1 MHNRTRY
8 ITLYLS
14 VTILIFIT
22 GSCNG
27 KAALNAADSAVVKK
41 ELVVK
46 EQQPAGKA
54 AKNDEQQFRV
64 FLKEFKAAV
73 QQKNK
78 KQLAL
83 MINFPLQTLPQ
94 WTSEDLKSTTVK
106 PEEGLVTESEYP
118 QYADALFTKDVMR
131 LIPKSKEADL
141 SEIDTANPEDY
152 YKTVGKVTDKGS
164 TLYEL
169 QQQYEQDNGKETS
182 YGFVFGKV
190 KGKYKIISYF
200 CPWPVKG

>member
-1 MHNRTRY
+1 MHNRTKH
-8 ITLYLS
+8 ITLYLLTAI
-14 VTILIFIT
+14 VIFFT
-22 GSCNG
+22 SGCKG
-27 KAALNAADSAVVKK
+27 NAASNAVDTAGVKRST
-41 ELVVK
+41 ELK
-46 EQQPAGKA
+46 DTQLQKNTI
-54 AKNDEQQFRV
+54 KNDEQQFRA
-64 FLKEFKAAV
+64 FFKAFKAAV
-73 QQKNK
+73 QKKDQ

-83 MINFPLQTLPQ
+83 MMNFPLQTLPQ

-106 PEEGLVTESEYP
+106 PAEGLITESEYP
-118 QYADALFTKDVMR
+118 QYAGALFTSDVMKM
-131 LIPKSKEADL
+131 IPKSKEDDL
-141 SEIDTANPEDY
+141 SEIDSATPEDY

-190 KGKYKIISYF
+190 RGQYKIISYF

>member
-1 MHNRTRY
+1 MNNQTKH
-8 ITLYLS
+8 ITLYLV

-27 KAALNAADSAVVKK
+27 NAALNATDSSGLKK
-41 ELVVK
+41 EAALK
-46 EQQPAGKA
+46 DSQPLQHTVN
-54 AKNDEQQFRV
+54 NDEQQFRA
-64 FLKEFKAAV
+64 FFKEFKAAV

-83 MINFPLQTLPQ
+83 MINFPIQTLPQ
-94 WTSEDLKSTTVK
+94 WTSEDLKSTIVK
-106 PEEGLVTESEYP
+106 PAEGLITESEYP
-118 QYADALFTKDVMR
+118 QYAEALFTKDVMR
-131 LIPKSKEADL
+131 MIPKSREDDL
-141 SEIDTANPEDY
+141 SEIDSATPEDY
-152 YKTVGKVTDKGS
+152 YKTVGKVSDKGS

-200 CPWPVKG
+200 CPWPLKG

>member
-1 MHNRTRY
+1 MHNRAKH
-8 ITLYLS
+8 ITLHLL

-27 KAALNAADSAVVKK
+27 NVTSNAADSAVVKK
-41 ELVVK
+41 EVVKK
-46 EQQPAGKA
+46 EQQSANKVV
-54 AKNDEQQFRV
+54 KNDEQQFRA

-106 PEEGLVTESEYP
+106 PAEGLITESEYP

-131 LIPKSKEADL
+131 LIPESKEADL
-141 SEIDTANPEDY
+141 SEIDKATPENY
-152 YKTVGKVTDKGS
+152 YKMVGKVTDKGS

-190 KGKYKIISYF
+190 KGQYKIISYF
-200 CPWPVKG
+200 CPWPIKG

>member
-1 MHNRTRY
+1 MHNRTKY
-8 ITLYLS
+8 ITLYLL

-27 KAALNAADSAVVKK
+27 NAASNAADSAGLKK
-41 ELVVK
+41 EVVVK
-46 EQQPAGKA
+46 EQQPASKA
-54 AKNDEQQFRV
+54 AKNDEQQFRA

-94 WTSEDLKSTTVK
+94 WTSEDLKSTAVK
-106 PEEGLVTESEYP
+106 PAEGLITESEYP
-118 QYADALFTKDVMR
+118 QYADALFTKDVIR

-141 SEIDTANPEDY
+141 SEIDKATPENY
-152 YKTVGKVTDKGS
+152 YKMVGKVTDKGS

-190 KGKYKIISYF
+190 KGQYKIISYF
-200 CPWPVKG
+200 CPWPLKG